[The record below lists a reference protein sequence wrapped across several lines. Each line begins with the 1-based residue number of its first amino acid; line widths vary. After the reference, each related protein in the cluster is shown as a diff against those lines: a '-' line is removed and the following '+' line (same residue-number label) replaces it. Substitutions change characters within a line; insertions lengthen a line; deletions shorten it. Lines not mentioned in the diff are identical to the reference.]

1 MQYDIII
8 HGGHLIDPIA
18 GRNGRFDVAIS
29 RNRIAAVAPTIDLS
43 HGRKH
48 IDASGRLVFPGLIDL
63 HTHVYHSVTYWGIA
77 PDALAARSGVT
88 TWVDVGSAGAYNF
101 TGLREFIMRQCDSR
115 IVTFLNISGVGL
127 TAPFGEHVN
136 LDNCDV
142 DLCCDIVDR
151 HRDIIV
157 GIKARIEGKT
167 VGANGLE
174 PLRRA
179 RQAADRTGLPMMV
192 HIGSGPPELDAVLEY
207 LKAGDIL
214 THCYTGGTMRVTG
227 HGGVPHASIVAAAQR
242 GVILDV
248 GHGAGSFDFAVA
260 EGMLAA
266 GLLPDVISSDMHQ
279 LSVHGPMFDL
289 PTCMSK
295 FLAIGVP
302 LETTVAAVTARPA
315 QLLDLRDVGTLQV
328 GALADVAVMRLH
340 EGEFHFY
347 DIDMQ
352 SRVGRHLLRNELTIL
367 NGRPMPHT
375 PLPTPAPWI
384 HVRPYQQDIRDRG
397 HTPDQMVAT
406 CGCC

>member
-1 MQYDIII
+1 V
-8 HGGHLIDPIA
+8 L
-18 GRNGRFDVAIS
+18 
-29 RNRIAAVAPTIDLS
+29 
-43 HGRKH
+43 
-48 IDASGRLVFPGLIDL
+48 PGLIDV
-63 HTHVYHSVTYWGIA
+63 HTHVYHSVTYWGIE
-77 PDALAARSGVT
+77 PDSLAARSGVT

-101 TGLREFIMRQCDSR
+101 VGLREFVMRQCDSR

-136 LDNCDV
+136 LENCDV
-142 DLCCDIVDR
+142 DTCCAMVER
-151 HRDIIV
+151 HRDIII

-167 VGANGLE
+167 VGDNGLE

-179 RQAADRTGLPMMV
+179 RQAADRTGLPLMV
-192 HIGSGPPELDAVLEY
+192 HIGSGPPELDEVLSY
-207 LKAGDIL
+207 LKPGDIL

-227 HGGVPHASIVAAAQR
+227 AGGIPHASIVAAAQR

-302 LETTVAAVTARPA
+302 LETVIAATTSRPA
-315 QLLDLRDVGTLQV
+315 DILQLPDVGTLRV
-328 GALADVAVMRLH
+328 GALADVALMHLH
-340 EGEFHFY
+340 QGTFHFY
-347 DIDMQ
+347 DIDMNTRTGSQ
-352 SRVGRHLLRNELTIL
+352 LIRNHTTIL
-367 NGRPMPHT
+367 NGRIMPHT
-375 PLPTPAPWI
+375 PIPDPAPWI
-384 HVRPYQQDIRDRG
+384 SVRPYQQDIRDRG
-397 HTPDQMVAT
+397 HTPDQMAR
-406 CGCC
+406 GCC